1 MQWFH
6 ELKLASKL
14 IVSFLLVAI
23 LSAAIG
29 GIGIYQLKAADER
42 SSFLY
47 QNKMKRVEYVSDIYA
62 RFELVRVKLR
72 DAILAE
78 DLAGFDAA
86 NQAIN
91 AQTDSIATEADKYEK
106 LLTSRDDSDLYAKFK
121 QTRAN
126 FRSAVDV
133 VLGFAKE
140 QKDAEAKA
148 ANKAGAPAVLAYDK
162 AVDDI
167 VEQCSRQAETVANET
182 HSAAETAVRTLLL
195 IVVVG
200 FLLAIALGIFLTRII
215 TKQLGGEPDYA
226 ASVVRKVAEGD
237 LTVDVQVKSGDT
249 TSLLAA
255 MKQMTGKLLDVVQE
269 IRTSADS
276 LASASEEISASA
288 QSLSQSATEQAASV
302 EETSASV
309 EEISS
314 TVAQNAENA
323 KVTDGIATKS
333 SKEAEEGG
341 NAVGQTVSAMRQIA
355 QKIGIIDDIAYQTN
369 LLALNAAIEAARAGE
384 HGKGFAVVAAEVR
397 KLAERSQVAAQEIGS
412 VAGSSVTLAERAG
425 KLLDELVPSIKKTA
439 DLVQE
444 ISSASKEQTTGLNQI
459 NTSVSQLSQTTQSTA
474 SASEELSSTSEEMSA
489 QALRLQE
496 TIRYFNTG
504 VESSTTARKAP
515 VRAKSPAQLG
525 TNGRKTSHSVASADP
540 DDSSFTRF

>member
-14 IVSFLLVAI
+14 ILSFLVVAI

-29 GIGIYQLKAADER
+29 GIGIYQLKVADAR
-42 SSFLY
+42 SNFLY
-47 QNKMKRVEYVSDIYA
+47 QNKMKRVEYISDIYA

-72 DAILAE
+72 DAIMAE
-78 DLAGFDAA
+78 DLAGFDVA

-91 AQTDSIATEADKYEK
+91 AQTDTIVTEADKYEK

-126 FRSAVDV
+126 FRTAVDV

-148 ANKAGAPAVLAYDK
+148 ANKAGAPAVAAYDK

-182 HSAAETAVRTLLL
+182 HSAAETAVRSLLL
-195 IVVVG
+195 IIAVG
-200 FLLAIALGIFLTRII
+200 FFLAIALGIFLTRII

-237 LTVDVQVKSGDT
+237 LTVDVQVKSGDSS
-249 TSLLAA
+249 SLLAA
-255 MKQMTGKLLDVVQE
+255 MKQMTEKLLGVVQE
-269 IRTSADS
+269 IHTSADS

-309 EEISS
+309 EEISA

-341 NAVGQTVSAMRQIA
+341 NAVGQTVLAMRQIA

-489 QALRLQE
+489 QALKLQE

-504 VESSTTARKAP
+504 VESSSARPLP
-515 VRAKSPAQLG
+515 VRTKSLARHG
-525 TNGRKTSHSVASADP
+525 TNGRKTPLAAASAGF
-540 DDSSFTRF
+540 DDASFTRF